1 MWLSLSRA
9 ESDVLDSIKLRPCGM
24 AVVKQPGQAWWA
36 HGPSLVGVLTLGA
49 PVTLLTEGLSSRV
62 PSITID

>member
-1 MWLSLSRA
+1 M
-9 ESDVLDSIKLRPCGM
+9 DSIKLRPCGM

-36 HGPSLVGVLTLGA
+36 HGPSLVGVLTSGA
-49 PVTLLTEGLSSRV
+49 PVTMLTEGLSSRV